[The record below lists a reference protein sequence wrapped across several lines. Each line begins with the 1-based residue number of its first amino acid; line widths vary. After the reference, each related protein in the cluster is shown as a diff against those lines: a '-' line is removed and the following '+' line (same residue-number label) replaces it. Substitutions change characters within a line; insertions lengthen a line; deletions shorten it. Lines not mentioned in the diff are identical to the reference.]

1 MVIERWHGVHQ
12 IRELANRIVLSIP
25 PVEAETGA
33 ESRWEAADTADRGLG
48 DQFNGVD
55 NLPRHQCPLS

>member
-1 MVIERWHGVHQ
+1 LFLLI
-12 IRELANRIVLSIP
+12 

-33 ESRWEAADTADRGLG
+33 ESRWEEADTADRGLG

-55 NLPRHQCPLS
+55 NLPRHPCPLPDSSCAKR